1 MHNGRVI
8 RNGNDTL
15 SKFFVFVDCGVANIV
30 DYV

>member
-1 MHNGRVI
+1 MYKDRVI
-8 RNGNDTL
+8 RNGNDIL